1 MLRAMVLDRTAY
13 QEVARDPYMTGPAVL
28 IGVIGLAL
36 SAIALVGRIDPV
48 TILGRVVLWPIVAL
62 ILQITARL
70 LRGKGTYTAMFRTMG
85 FAYADYLLV
94 LLSVV
99 PVIGQLARN
108 LAFIL
113 SFLGVWI
120 GVAQAHEL
128 RGWRTLVLPV
138 LAVIV
143 LAVVGALLR
152 ALFLGGQITIQ
163 SLMSELGL

>member
-1 MLRAMVLDRTAY
+1 M
-13 QEVARDPYMTGPAVL
+13 
-28 IGVIGLAL
+28 
-36 SAIALVGRIDPV
+36 
-48 TILGRVVLWPIVAL
+48 
-62 ILQITARL
+62 
-70 LRGKGTYTAMFRTMG
+70 
-85 FAYADYLLV
+85 
-94 LLSVV
+94 